1 MAGSPTIERA
11 IVDPNGDAWLII
23 KDPKWQLPAWKTNS
37 ATPNDTTDTATEAT
51 RPDEVH
57 ILVSSRQLRIVS
69 AYFDNMFKG
78 SYKET
83 QLGSFDGKYH
93 ISADGWNPDA
103 LKLAMNIA
111 HVQVN
116 AIPDKIALTTLVELV
131 VVTDY
136 YDMERAVAVYTKPW
150 VDQHLKEAFKVNWY
164 GVESTLLLFLASKFN
179 NTDVVT
185 PKARL
190 AVQESA
196 GPIQDLGLPFPGDI
210 VGM

>member
-1 MAGSPTIERA
+1 MERA
-11 IVDPNGDAWLII
+11 IVDPNGDTLLII
-23 KDPKWQLPAWKTNS
+23 KDPKWELLAWKTSS
-37 ATPNDTTDTATEAT
+37 ATQNDSTDTAGEASK
-51 RPDEVH
+51 PDEVH

-78 SYKET
+78 NYKET
-83 QLGSFDGKYH
+83 QPGSFKGKSY

-116 AIPDKIALTTLVELV
+116 AIPDKIALTTLVELI

-150 VDQHLKEAFKVNWY
+150 VDQHLKEAFKVNSY

-179 NTDVVT
+179 NADVVT
-185 PKARL
+185 QKARL

-196 GPIQDLGLPFPGDI
+196 GPIQDLGLPFPKHI
-210 VGM
+210 IGM